1 MPEQALE
8 RPGYRP
14 ASDNDRAQ
22 GFTVPGRN
30 ARGRVV
36 RLGPTLDA
44 ILSAHDYPEPVAR
57 QLAEALLLAAL
68 IGTTLRPDEGQM
80 TLQAQA
86 KGGPVDLLVCD
97 YVGGDLRGYLRADP
111 ERIADLNNGSQL
123 ADIFGEG
130 YLAIT
135 LDQTATDE
143 RYQGIVPLE
152 GDTMCHAAENYFAS
166 SEQIPTLIRSAVRR
180 DGDRWIAG
188 GLLVQHLPT
197 GEVGRERLFV
207 QDNHPDWQHVAA
219 LAGSILPEELT
230 DTDLALDDIVWRLFH
245 EEEVRTTDPVP
256 LARGCRCSTAYITQV
271 LQRMSEDDRN
281 HTRGEDGFAKVD
293 CAFCSIDFR
302 VAV

>member
-1 MPEQALE
+1 M
-8 RPGYRP
+8 
-14 ASDNDRAQ
+14 
-22 GFTVPGRN
+22 PGRN

-44 ILSAHDYPEPVAR
+44 ILSAHDYPEPLAR
-57 QLAEALLLAAL
+57 QLAEALLLTAL
-68 IGTTLRPDEGQM
+68 IGATLRSGEGQM
-80 TLQAQA
+80 TMQAQA

-97 YVGGDLRGYLRADP
+97 YLAGDLRGYLRADP
-111 ERIADLNNGSQL
+111 ERISGLTNDSQL

-135 LDQTATDE
+135 LDQSATEE

-152 GDTMCHAAENYFAS
+152 GATLCHAAEAYFAA

-180 DGDRWIAG
+180 DGDRWVAG
-188 GLLVQHLPT
+188 GLLVQHLPA

-207 QDNHPDWQHVAA
+207 QDDHPDWQHVAA

-230 DTDLALDDIVWRLFH
+230 DCELALDDIVWRLFH
-245 EEEVRTTDPVP
+245 EEEVRTTEAIP
-256 LARGCRCSTAYITQV
+256 LARGCRCSTAYIAQV
-271 LQRMSEDDRN
+271 LGRMSDDDRA
-281 HTRGEDGFAKVD
+281 HMRGEDGFAKVD